1 MTAEEIKKEIERM
14 QEVTKAI
21 RVSVGCLRSD
31 ISQLEGAI
39 KQDNDELEARLA
51 EAESRGFQKGYEK
64 GFAEGRKR
72 GADDSE
78 IRKGD
83 EVAVSVGKS
92 EQFACVLYEN
102 PDRTQCLVLKNDGV
116 VSWWTKA
123 AIRKTGRHFTEVEKL
138 LEAMRP

>member
-1 MTAEEIKKEIERM
+1 MTAEEIKKEIELL
-14 QEVTKAI
+14 QNVANNIK
-21 RVSVGCLRSD
+21 VSVGCLRSD
-31 ISQLEGAI
+31 INQLSGAI
-39 KQDNDELEARLA
+39 KQDNDEFEARLA

-64 GFAEGRKR
+64 GFAEGRKW
-72 GADDSE
+72 GADDNE

-83 EVAVSVGKS
+83 EVAAFFGES

-102 PDRTQCLVLKNDGV
+102 PDRTECLVLRNDGV

-138 LEAMRP
+138 LEAMK